1 MNAQTRDC
9 HAATSQ
15 GRMTWNDHNPAA
27 VNAMLSATLGRQQV
41 ERIFVLDDEEN
52 MCLALERVLRR
63 AGYDVRYGF
72 ESDALYRTTATWQP
86 NLVVLDVRLGREDG
100 REVARTFRSMYDV
113 PILMLTGQVGVE
125 DRISGLESGA
135 DDYLCKPYDPGELV
149 ARVRAMLRRAS
160 LLTDGRDTN
169 LPIRVDKNNRTLI
182 AAGGGEERIT
192 ELQANIMTVLL
203 DRRSEVISRE
213 ALYSLVFKRPWVPGD
228 RSLDVHVSNLRK
240 ALQRIT
246 PEHITIQSIR
256 NVGYRLILDKRDAE
270 KVEQG

>member
-1 MNAQTRDC
+1 M
-9 HAATSQ
+9 
-15 GRMTWNDHNPAA
+15 
-27 VNAMLSATLGRQQV
+27 

-52 MCLALERVLRR
+52 MCLALERVLKR

-72 ESDALYRTTATWQP
+72 EGDALYRTTAHWQP
-86 NLVVLDVRLGREDG
+86 HLVVLDVRLGKEDG
-100 REVARTFRSMYDV
+100 REVARTFRSMYDI
-113 PILMLTGQVGVE
+113 PILMLTGQIEVE

-160 LLTDGRDTN
+160 LLTDGRDMN
-169 LPIRVDKNNRTLI
+169 LPVRVDKDSRLLI
-182 AAGGGEERIT
+182 SATGGEEKIT
-192 ELQANIMTVLL
+192 ELQTNIMTVLL

-246 PEHITIQSIR
+246 PEHVTIQSIR
-256 NVGYRLILDKRDAE
+256 NIGYRLILEKGDKDSVAAE
-270 KVEQG
+270 

>member
-1 MNAQTRDC
+1 M
-9 HAATSQ
+9 
-15 GRMTWNDHNPAA
+15 
-27 VNAMLSATLGRQQV
+27 

-52 MCLALERVLRR
+52 MCLALERVLKR

-72 ESDALYRTTATWQP
+72 EGDALYRTTAHWQP
-86 NLVVLDVRLGREDG
+86 HLVVLDVRLGKEDG
-100 REVARTFRSMYDV
+100 REVARTFRSMYDI
-113 PILMLTGQVGVE
+113 PILMLTGQIEVE

-160 LLTDGRDTN
+160 LLTDGRDMN
-169 LPIRVDKNNRTLI
+169 LPVRVDKDSRLLI
-182 AAGGGEERIT
+182 SATGGEEKIT
-192 ELQANIMTVLL
+192 ELQTNIMTVLL

-213 ALYSLVFKRPWVPGD
+213 ALSSLVFKRPWVPGD

-246 PEHITIQSIR
+246 PEHVTIQSIR
-256 NVGYRLILDKRDAE
+256 NIGYRLILEKGDKDSVAAE
-270 KVEQG
+270 